1 MNINKNLVSIIM
13 ASYNAEKYIEEAID
27 SVLSQTYSNW
37 ELFVIDD
44 FSNDNSVK
52 IIKKFSDKDSRIK
65 LIASEI
71 NQGPGATRN
80 LGLNQAKGRFIAF
93 LDSDDI
99 WISKK
104 LETQILFMLKGLI
117 PISYTSYSII
127 DSLSKDT
134 GRSVI
139 VNNQKLLYTDYLKNT
154 IIGFSTSVIDTKY
167 FNYNFKLVTLS
178 SREDTFLW
186 INLLK
191 DKNIFALG
199 LNEKLVKYRVHKSSI
214 TSNKIHSAYLVWRLY
229 RDYVN
234 LNIFKTFYYF
244 SFYLFNTLKKR
255 I

>member
-1 MNINKNLVSIIM
+1 M

-44 FSNDNSVK
+44 FSKDNSVN
-52 IIKKFSDKDSRIK
+52 IIKKYSEKDSRIK
-65 LIASEI
+65 LIVSEV

-80 LGLNQAKGRFIAF
+80 LGLKLAKGRFVAF

-99 WISKK
+99 WSDQK
-104 LETQILFMLKGLI
+104 LENQIHFMLKGSI

-134 GRSVI
+134 GHSII
-139 VNNQKLLYTDYLKNT
+139 VNNKKLRYTDYLKNT
-154 IIGFSTSVIDTKY
+154 IIGFSTSIIDTKY
-167 FNYNFKLVTLS
+167 FKYNFELVPLR

-186 INLLK
+186 ISLLK
-191 DKNIFALG
+191 DKSIFALG
-199 LNEKLVKYRVHKSSI
+199 LNEKLVKYRVHETSI

-234 LNIFKTFYYF
+234 LNIIQAFYYF
-244 SFYLFNTLKKR
+244 SFYLYNTLKKR